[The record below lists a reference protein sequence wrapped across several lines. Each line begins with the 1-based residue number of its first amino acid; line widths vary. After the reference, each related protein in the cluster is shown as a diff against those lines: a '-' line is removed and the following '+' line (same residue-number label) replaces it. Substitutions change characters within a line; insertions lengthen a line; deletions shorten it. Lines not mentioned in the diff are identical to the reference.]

1 MATISIK
8 DLANSVDLDR
18 EAMTAITGGAR
29 TRGSF
34 GLPIVTT
41 PRGNRIVDYPGGLK
55 NTLLPPAGKKTK

>member
-1 MATISIK
+1 MANISIK

-34 GLPIVTT
+34 GLPIVTA
-41 PRGNRIVDYPGGLK
+41 PRGNRIIEY
-55 NTLLPPAGKKTK
+55 PAGMTNTFSPSVGKKSK